1 MEIYTLWFI
10 IFVIVL
16 VIKAAIG
23 ICFCIRRREQ
33 RRQIQERNLANNNN
47 PNHQNWT
54 SNNQVFVVRAGK
66 HLMEK
71 YSFEFRTAKTHTALF
86 LQICFTGQLFK

>member
-33 RRQIQERNLANNNN
+33 RRQIRERNLANNNN
-47 PNHQNWT
+47 SGHQNWT
-54 SNNQVFVVRAGK
+54 
-66 HLMEK
+66 
-71 YSFEFRTAKTHTALF
+71 
-86 LQICFTGQLFK
+86 

>member
-23 ICFCIRRREQ
+23 ICLCIRRREQ
-33 RRQIQERNLANNNN
+33 RREIQERNLANNNN
-47 PNHQNWT
+47 SSHQNWT
-54 SNNQVFVVRAGK
+54 STNQVFVVRSGK
-66 HLMEK
+66 CFEK
-71 YSFEFRTAKTHTALF
+71 NQESW
-86 LQICFTGQLFK
+86 

>member
-33 RRQIQERNLANNNN
+33 RRQIQERNNNNSS
-47 PNHQNWT
+47 HQNWT
-54 SNNQVFVVRAGK
+54 STNQVFVVRSGK
-66 HLMEK
+66 YFMGK
-71 YSFEFRTAKTHTALF
+71 
-86 LQICFTGQLFK
+86 

>member
-33 RRQIQERNLANNNN
+33 RREIRERNLANNNN
-47 PNHQNWT
+47 SSHQNWT
-54 SNNQVFVVRAGK
+54 STNQVFVVRSGK
-66 HLMEK
+66 FCEK
-71 YSFEFRTAKTHTALF
+71 IRIRGSFRIRYL
-86 LQICFTGQLFK
+86 I

>member
-47 PNHQNWT
+47 SNHQNWT
-54 SNNQVFVVRAGK
+54 STNQVFVVRSGK
-66 HLMEK
+66 FCEK
-71 YSFEFRTAKTHTALF
+71 RSGFVVVSGLG
-86 LQICFTGQLFK
+86 I

>member
-33 RRQIQERNLANNNN
+33 RREIRERNLANNNN
-47 PNHQNWT
+47 SSHQNWT
-54 SNNQVFVVRAGK
+54 STNQVFVVRSGNFF
-66 HLMEK
+66 EK
-71 YSFEFRTAKTHTALF
+71 IRNRGSFRIRYL
-86 LQICFTGQLFK
+86 I